1 MAGQEDIGAAR
12 RARLASARLYLVS
25 GATPRG
31 GSLGEVIAA
40 AAGGGV
46 DVFQLREKELGDH
59 ALLALAR
66 GAGEACRA
74 AGILFIVNDRP
85 DIAAAVNADGVH
97 LGQTDMPLHRARR
110 VVGADRLVGLSTHT
124 PAQVD
129 AAKGVDYIGV
139 GPVNA
144 TPTKPGRAAVGLDL
158 VRHAAAAATVPFF
171 AIGGI
176 DRTNVADVVA
186 AGATRV
192 AVVRAIAEADDPGA
206 AARALAAELPTARRR
221 EEAAVGPA

>member
-31 GSLGEVIAA
+31 GALGEVIAA
-40 AAGGGV
+40 AAAGGV

-124 PAQVD
+124 PAQVN

-158 VRHAAAAATVPFF
+158 VRHATTAATVPFF

>member
-1 MAGQEDIGAAR
+1 MAGQEEIGAAR

-25 GATPRG
+25 DATPRAG
-31 GSLGEVIAA
+31 TLSEVIAA
-40 AAGGGV
+40 AAEGGV

-124 PAQVD
+124 PVQVD

-144 TPTKPGRAAVGLDL
+144 TPTKPGRPAVGLEL
-158 VRHAAAAATVPFF
+158 VRHAAGAAQVPFF

-176 DRTNVADVVA
+176 DETNVAEVVQ

-192 AVVRAIAEADDPGA
+192 AVVRAIAEAENPGA
-206 AARALAAELPTARRR
+206 AARALAAQLPTARRR